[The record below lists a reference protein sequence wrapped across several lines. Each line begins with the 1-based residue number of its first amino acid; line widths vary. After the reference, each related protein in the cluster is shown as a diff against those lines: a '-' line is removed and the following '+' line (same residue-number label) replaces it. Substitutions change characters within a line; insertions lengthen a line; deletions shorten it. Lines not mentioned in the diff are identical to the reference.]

1 MTVAVFYSF
10 KKSSEVISMLKK
22 NLSDEYLFY
31 SVYSW
36 IILKLLS
43 RTKEIW
49 NYVNSAVYDG
59 T

>member
-43 RTKEIW
+43 RTKEMW